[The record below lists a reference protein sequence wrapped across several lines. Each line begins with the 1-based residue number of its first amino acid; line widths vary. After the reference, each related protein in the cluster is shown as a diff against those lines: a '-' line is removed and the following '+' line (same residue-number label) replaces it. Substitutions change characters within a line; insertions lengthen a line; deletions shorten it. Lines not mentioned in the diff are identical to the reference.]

1 MEGEREEGGGLS
13 VVPEKRDGARRGG
26 VEGEGAEEKAFGA
39 ELLDEGERIPSE
51 SVAGRDRRREEQVRG
66 GKRDVET
73 RVDGIDA
80 EEGGRDGT
88 GQSGVVVKEELL
100 AESRVGVEAA
110 DRERFLGDERMMISP
125 TQNGEAAWW

>member
-13 VVPEKRDGARRGG
+13 VVPEKRDGARESG

-66 GKRDVET
+66 GKRDVEASEG
-73 RVDGIDA
+73 GIDA
-80 EEGGRDGT
+80 EEGGHDGT
-88 GQSGVVVKEELL
+88 GEGGVVVKEELL
-100 AESRVGVEAA
+100 AESRVGVEAG

-125 TQNGEAAWW
+125 TQNGEAAW